1 MDQTITISDSTKTY
15 INPLDLDQNYS
26 LSEDGGDSP
35 VKAKVEYMQGWVE
48 SIIDEGSLSPI
59 EKTIVDRCVRHIFED
74 YEKSGFTDES
84 KQPLLKDFQEELNV
98 QPEEEAKKMAK
109 ALSVSLKVHRIF
121 SLILPMLI
129 FITELYRL
137 IFLNF
142 LLLFKQQDI

>member
-1 MDQTITISDSTKTY
+1 MCIRDRTY
-15 INPLDLDQNYS
+15 INQLDLDQNYS

-74 YEKSGFTDES
+74 YEKSGFKDES
-84 KQPLLKDFQEELNV
+84 KQPLLKDFQEELAK

-109 ALSVSLKVHRIF
+109 ALERFVKGTQAVSYTH
-121 SLILPMLI
+121 
-129 FITELYRL
+129 LYK
-137 IFLNF
+137 N
-142 LLLFKQQDI
+142 